1 MSSKT
6 QAKKLGDLLRKARD
20 EAPARPHR
28 SAGVGQP
35 ALVIRSIALTPAAD
49 AALERLI
56 TGVSEKTGRKT
67 SASAVVRALL
77 RGAEQRDLV
86 ARVTSLIEAEV
97 NTGEVVWGKVRAVR

>member
-6 QAKKLGDLLRKARD
+6 QAKKLGELLKKARQ
-20 EAPARPHR
+20 EAPARPR
-28 SAGVGQP
+28 RVASAGQP

-56 TGVSEKTGRKT
+56 AGVSEKTGRKT

-86 ARVTSLIEAEV
+86 ARVASLIEAEL
-97 NTGEVVWGKVRAVR
+97 NTGEVVWGKARAAR

>member
-20 EAPARPHR
+20 EAPARPR
-28 SAGVGQP
+28 KVTGAGQP

-49 AALERLI
+49 ATLDRLI
-56 TGVSEKTGRKT
+56 AEVSEKTGRKT

-77 RGAEQRDLV
+77 RCAEQRDLA
-86 ARVTSLIEAEV
+86 ARVAGLIEAEL
-97 NTGEVVWGKVRAVR
+97 NAGEVVWGKARAAR